1 MKKISIVIFLLLS
14 IGTAYAQQDTL
25 TPPTKKAIKPQVI
38 KPLKLALNEDGSHY
52 VQFTGLIQVW
62 VRYNQSNPNSTVNGQ
77 ANNAKNTFD
86 IGLRRVRF
94 QTMAQLTDR
103 SYFYV
108 QIGENSYNYLS
119 ARKFGLFLMDATG
132 DYEFIKKHL
141 TIGAG
146 LGSWVGPLRYS
157 APGVGSLMGMD
168 GVIYQQTTNDLNDQ
182 FVRRFMVYAKGK
194 IGKLDYRVSVSK
206 PFIVNSTTN
215 SPSNITGGQAGIGI
229 LTKDAANAGIN
240 GYMQNDVATFST
252 RGPNPQ
258 LNTYLMYQF
267 FDQETNKVPY
277 NTGTYYGTKKILN
290 VGGGIQYQK
299 DAMWYTQANASHASG
314 IDTVTHQ
321 LLTAGIDVFYDAPL
335 NKEKGTAISFYAAY
349 LYSDYGKNYVRN
361 LGVMNPADAGQ
372 GYSGQSAAAGS
383 ATPRLYNSGGGS
395 AYAMNGTGNTLSAQ
409 IGYKLKDDLLGEHGT
424 LMPYVMT
431 QLSTFQY
438 YDYKIMSTFD
448 IGINWL
454 IKGHH
459 SKFSLDYQNR
469 PYFSQKAGE
478 SPKETTRRGMV
489 VLQYQVSF

>member
-1 MKKISIVIFLLLS
+1 MKKISLAILLL
-14 IGTAYAQQDTL
+14 IRAVTVFAQQDT
-25 TPPTKKAIKPQVI
+25 TISSSKKVIKPQSI
-38 KPLKLALNEDGSHY
+38 KPLKFPLNDDGSHY

-77 ANNAKNTFD
+77 KNNAENTFD

-103 SYFYV
+103 SFFYV
-108 QIGENSYNYLS
+108 QVGENSYNYLS
-119 ARKFGLFLMDATG
+119 PRKFGLFLMDATG

-141 TIGAG
+141 TIGTG
-146 LGSWVGPLRYS
+146 LGSWLGPLRYS

-215 SPSNITGGQAGIGI
+215 SPSNITGGQAAVGV

-252 RGPNPQ
+252 RGANPQ
-258 LNTYLMYQF
+258 LNTYVSYQF

-277 NTGTYYGTKKILN
+277 NVGTYYGSKKVFDI
-290 VGGGIQYQK
+290 GGGIQYQK
-299 DAMWYTQANASHASG
+299 DAMWYTRPNASHASG

-321 LLTAGIDVFYDAPL
+321 LLTAGIDIFYDAPL
-335 NKEKGTAISFYAAY
+335 NKETGTAVSFYAAY
-349 LYSDYGKNYVRN
+349 LFSDYGKNYIRN

-372 GYSGQSAAAGS
+372 SYSGQSAAAGS
-383 ATPRLYNSGGGS
+383 ATPGLYNSGGGS
-395 AYAMNGTGNTLSAQ
+395 AYAMNGTGSTLSAQ
-409 IGYKLKDDLLGEHGT
+409 LGYKMKENLLGEHGT

-431 QLSTFQY
+431 QLSAFQY

-448 IGINWL
+448 VGINWL

-459 SKFSLDYQNR
+459 SKFTLDYQNR
-469 PYFSQKAGE
+469 PYFSQVTGE
-478 SPKETTRRGMV
+478 APKQTVRRGMI
-489 VLQYQVSF
+489 VLQCQVSF